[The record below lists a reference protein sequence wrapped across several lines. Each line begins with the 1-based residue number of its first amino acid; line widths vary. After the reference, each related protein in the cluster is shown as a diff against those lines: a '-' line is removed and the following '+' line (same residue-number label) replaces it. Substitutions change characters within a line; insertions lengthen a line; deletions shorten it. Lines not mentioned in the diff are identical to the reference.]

1 MEWNVLF
8 IPLLFCLAVAP
19 GPPVNPRVTDTTKT
33 TATLNWGKP
42 LDNGGLEVTGYL
54 IEHKKEG
61 TEEWVKDT
69 TSPLRITEF
78 VVPELQTGAK
88 YHFRISA
95 VNAKGAGEPAE
106 TQELV
111 EIVECAAEPG
121 LELDI
126 ELRRTLVVRAGC
138 SIRLFVP
145 IKGRPT
151 PTVTWTKEGG
161 PVPRAVIDSTESF
174 TMLLIP
180 ESSRADAGK
189 YELTLENSAGKKSA
203 DIHVRVLD
211 SPGPPLNLKPIKIDK
226 ESISLQWEIP
236 LIDGGAKI
244 TNYIIEKRESTRKAF
259 ATAVTN
265 CPTTSVR
272 IGDLSEGC
280 EYYFRVSAENEYGIG
295 EAVETVDP
303 IRASQAPT
311 APGSI
316 IPTDITKNSVS
327 LAWTKPRHDGGSRI
341 TGYVLEA
348 QKKGTDQWT
357 HVTTV
362 KAMDF
367 TVKSLNENEEY
378 IFRVMAVNQS
388 GRSAPCDSKPIV
400 VKDSTSLPEFDL
412 RGVCQR
418 TVIAK
423 AGDNIK
429 VEIPVMGRPRPSISW
444 QKDGQVLKLTQRT
457 NVETT
462 AATVI
467 LSINECTR
475 ADSGTYTMTG
485 KNIVGSVSDNIFIK
499 VHDVPGP
506 PKGPVK
512 IVDIS
517 RTCCIFAWD
526 TPENDGGVPINN
538 YVVEIRDTTSQTW
551 TELSSNVIRTMFK
564 ATRLTTGSE
573 YQFRIKAKNRYGFG
587 PPITSEAVVAAYPF
601 KVPGPPG
608 TPSVVAFTK
617 DSITIGWNEPVS
629 DGGNEVIGYHVE
641 RKERSSIVWHK
652 ISKGIVKGNIFKS
665 TGLEDGIAYE
675 FRVLA
680 ENMAGIGKPSKASEP
695 MLALDPVD
703 PPGQPLPI
711 FANKNAITIQ
721 WSKPEY
727 DGGFKITGYTVEKR
741 ELPSGRWIRA
751 NFTNIIERSFTVSG
765 LTQDASYEFRVIARN
780 SAGAVSM
787 PSEPSDPIIC
797 KDDIIEPRIMVD
809 AIFKDVVLVKAGESF
824 KLDADIAGQ
833 PTPSMVWTKNGKEVE
848 NTMKLEVK
856 FTELT
861 TTLTNKD
868 SIRSDGGEFVLTA
881 TNVGGFAKHIF
892 NIKVLDR
899 PGPPVGP
906 LKVSSVTADN
916 CVLTWA
922 PPADD
927 GGAKI
932 EGYVIEKR
940 ESSRLVWTNVVSD
953 LQVTQYKVTKL
964 LKGDEYIFRVM
975 AVNKYGLGESLVS
988 EPIIADNPYVVPDPP
1003 ENPEVTAIT
1012 KDSMVVMWQAPK
1024 SDGGTP
1030 IINYNVE
1037 RKDRIGLRWVKCN
1050 KRKVKDLQFKATGLV
1065 AGHEYEFRITAEN
1078 AVGLST
1084 PSVSSPFYKATD
1096 ALYKPGAPC
1105 NPRILDTTRSS
1116 ITVAWN
1122 KPVYDGG
1129 SDITGYIVETCI
1141 PSEKVEDEE
1150 WTIVT
1155 PKGGLLATPFTIINL
1170 KENQEYK
1177 INISAVNSEG
1187 VGEAASIPGSAKA
1200 EDRLLPPEID
1210 LDADLLKV
1218 VSLRACCSLRL
1229 FVPIRGRPAPQ
1240 AKWTKGDGES
1250 IERATIECTTSYTL
1264 LVIEN
1269 VNRFDSG
1276 KYNLTV
1282 ENSSGSKMVTV
1293 QVRVLDTPSAP
1304 QNLKITAV
1312 TNEAVTLTWEPP
1324 LNDGGV
1330 KIKNYLVEKR
1340 ESTRKAYA
1348 TVNANCHHNT
1358 FTVDQL
1364 LEGCN
1369 YYFRVLAENE
1379 YGIGLPIETGESVKV
1394 SEKPQPPGK
1403 VTLKDV
1409 TKNSVTLSWEKP
1421 EHDGGSRVGCYVVEI
1436 QPKGVD
1442 KWTQA
1447 VIVKETE
1454 ATISGLNAGE
1464 EYMFRVAAKNEKG
1477 TSDPRQIGVPVIVKD
1492 LVIAPVA
1499 KMLFNTF
1506 SVLAGEDLIVEV
1518 PYVAR
1523 PKAAVSWVKDGQPLK
1538 RTTRVN
1544 FDATDTMLNLNI
1556 KEATKDDLGH
1566 YLIALSNTAGQTTAD
1581 IGIVVLDKPGQPGGP
1596 VKVEEVTSDSVTI
1609 SWNPPDYDGG
1619 CTIKNYVV
1627 EKRETSTANWMVVSP
1642 NLARTKIKA
1651 GRLKTGSEY
1660 QFRITAENRYGKG
1673 PSLLSEC
1680 IVAQYPYKLPGPP
1693 GTPSIAACSKDSMV
1707 VAWNEP
1713 VNDGGSPILG
1723 YHLERKERNSI
1734 LWVKLNKSLITD
1746 QTFKTSGLEPGMEYE
1761 YRVYAENIVG
1771 IGKASKVSEGHVA
1784 RDPCDPPG
1792 TPEATKI
1799 TKDSVT
1805 IVWTKPEYDGG
1816 AKVTGYIVEKKEL
1829 PEGRWVKANF
1839 TNIVETEYVATGL
1852 VQDNQYEFRVIA
1864 RNAAGVFSIPSYST
1878 GPIMA
1883 RDEIEPPQISIDPEY
1898 TQTIVVNAGD
1908 NFKIDADVRGKPLP
1922 SIHWMKGEQELG
1934 NTISREIKNT
1944 QTKANIFVKEAK
1956 LSDGGQY
1963 TLLLKNPGGE
1973 KAVVV
1978 SVVVLD
1984 KPGEPQGPLVIT
1996 GIMKDRCCLAWKP
2009 PLQDGGSKI
2018 SHYTVEK
2025 RETSRLVWTVVDPKV
2040 ENTCLKVTKLL
2051 EGNEYIFRVHA
2062 VNKFGVGAP
2071 LESAAVMVKDPYV
2084 PPGSLK
2090 NLEVSDIKKD
2100 SMLLTWEAPS
2110 DDGGS
2115 PITGYVIE
2123 KHDKEGVRW
2132 TRCNRQTVTD
2142 FTFKV
2147 TRLLESHLYE
2157 FRVAAENAIGVGE
2170 PSSPTVF
2177 YKALDPIFR
2186 PGPPHN
2192 PRVTDTTKTSV
2203 FLSWGK
2209 PVCNGGCEIQGYI
2222 VECCT
2227 TTVSAEAPAADAE
2240 EWIMCTPPTGVKK
2253 TKFEVANLKENQAY
2267 KFRVCAIN
2275 KVGVGEHADV
2285 SGAVVAQDRA
2295 EEPDLDIDP
2304 ELRKI
2309 VTIKAGAS
2317 LRLFIPIKGRP
2328 TPTIKWNKDEAA
2340 LKESAQVEVTSSYT
2354 SLVIDKMSRNDSGK
2368 YTITAENSSGTKSAF
2383 VVVRVLDTPDAP
2395 VNLKVKEIT
2404 NQSVTLAWEPPLLD
2418 GGSKIKNYIVE
2429 KRESTR
2435 KTYAAVITN
2444 CHALSWKI
2452 EPLQEGCSYYF
2463 RVLAENAHGVGLPAS
2478 TIDPMKVSEVPQSPK
2493 SLIVTDQTKTSI
2505 SLAWEKPEYDGGS
2518 RVMHYVLEVQLK
2530 GQTKWSGVNT
2540 FKTMEATVSNLNPG
2554 EEYLFRVTAV
2564 NDKGKSDPKVLAGPV
2579 MTKDL
2584 VFEPDV
2590 RPAFSSYSV
2599 NVGKD
2604 LKIDIPIFGRP
2615 KPTVTWSKDGAPLKF
2630 TTRVNILDTPTHTT
2644 LSIKEAA
2651 GDDGGMY
2658 SINVANSVGKKDTT
2672 VEIIVLDK
2680 PGPPSGPVRF
2690 DEITTQSV
2698 TISWDPPKHNGG
2710 CQISNYIVQKRDT
2723 TTTTWENV
2731 SINCART
2738 TIKVPRLKT
2747 GAEYQFRIIAQNRYG
2762 KSHGLDSSAVV
2773 AQYPYREPGPPGT
2786 PFISSLSRDH
2796 QIVEWHEPVTDGGSP
2811 VLGYHL
2817 ERKERNS
2824 ILWVKINKTL
2834 IHETSFKSH
2843 PLEEGVEYEYRVY
2856 AENIVG
2862 IGRCS
2867 KVSEG
2872 CVARDPCDPPGIP
2885 EAIHVT
2891 KDNIVIQWTK
2901 PEYDGGSNIT
2911 GYIVE
2916 KRDLPEGRWVRANFT
2931 NVTETQFTVSG
2942 LTENAQYDFRVIAK
2956 NAVGT
2961 ISKPSY
2967 NSGPITASDTLE
2979 APKFSIDP
2987 TFTKTIIINARET
3000 FKLDADVHGKP
3011 LPTIQ
3016 WFKGDKPIENTLRLE
3031 IKNTENHAMIVIKD
3045 SVRIDGG
3052 IYTLLLTNE
3061 AGSETVPFK
3070 VVVLDRPSPCEGP
3083 LHITGVAE
3091 DRCTLVWRAPLH
3103 DGGSP
3108 VTHYVIERR
3117 ETSRLAWTVVSNRCE
3132 TTCYKVTKLLEGN
3145 EYMFRVMAVNSYGIS
3160 EPLESGGVIMK
3171 TPFVPP
3177 GAPHVQDVSNVT
3189 HDGMTI
3195 TWSAPDSDG
3204 GSEIT
3209 NYIIEKKDRSGIKWT
3224 RCNRQK
3230 VTDLSFRVTGLTT
3243 GHEYEFRVAAENLV
3257 GVGEPS
3263 LPSSYYKA
3271 CDPKYKPGAP
3281 AYVNV
3286 IDSTKSSITA
3296 AWGKPLSDGG
3306 SAIQGYIV
3314 EVCKAEEEEWTMVT
3328 PPTGLRVN
3336 KYEIYKL
3343 TEGQEYKIRVC
3354 ALNKIGVGEPAALSG
3369 TAKTEERLDPPQI
3382 QLDSE
3387 LRKGITV
3394 KAGAS
3399 VRIHIPFKGRPT
3411 PEIKWTKDEGNL
3423 TEKAV
3428 VEKGLNFTQL
3438 SIDSCD
3444 RSDSGKY
3451 TLTLTN
3457 SSGSVS
3463 DFVAVKVLDT
3473 PGPPQNLVV
3482 KDVKKD
3488 SVTLVWDTP
3497 LIDGGS
3503 KIKNYVIDKRESTR
3517 KAYANVST
3525 KCTKTTFK
3533 VENLIEG
3540 AMYYFRVMAEN
3551 DYGIG
3556 QAVETKTASK
3566 ASEVP
3571 LPVGKVFLTDV
3582 TKASASLAWEKP
3594 EHDGGSRIGGYLIEM
3609 QPKGT
3614 DKWGVVANTKTCEG
3628 TVTGLTAGTEYLF
3641 RIIAFNEKGK
3651 SEPKALV
3658 APVIASDMTMEPR
3671 IAMQFNTYSVL
3682 AGKDLKLEFP
3692 VHGRPKPKVTWNRDG
3707 QLLKVTSRVNVV
3719 NTPATTGIQITEACK
3734 EDFGKYS
3741 VTATNAAGTITEEV
3755 TVIVLDKP
3763 GAPTGPLKV
3772 VEVSNT
3778 FVHLSWEPP
3787 SYTGGCQ
3794 VKNYIV
3800 EKRDTTT
3807 TTWQAVTTQLA
3818 RTAFKVTK
3826 LNTGAEYQFRIIAE
3840 NRYGKGVPL
3849 ESKAIVVQYPYKPP
3863 GPPGTPYVKS
3873 ATKEMMIIEWNEP
3886 VSDGGSAV
3894 IGYHLESKE
3903 RSSILWNKLNKIL
3916 ITDTQ
3921 FKICNL
3927 EEGVGYEFRVY
3938 AENIVGVGRCSKVSE
3953 SFIARDPCDPPGAPE
3968 AVSVSKNLIKIQWTK
3983 PQYDGGSNV
3992 NGYIVEK
3999 KDLSSP
4005 DGRWVRA
4012 NFTNIIET
4020 EYTVTGLAENQQY
4033 EFRVIARNAA
4043 GVFSEP
4049 SDSSGPITATDEI
4062 EPPRASMDPKYKDV
4076 IIVNAGEHLLLDADI
4091 YGKPIP
4097 NVLWLKEGKEMDKAL
4112 RIEEKNTQKHAAIT
4126 IKDVT
4131 KLDSGHY
4138 ELVLKNLGGTKTFP
4152 INVKVLDRPGPPTG
4166 PMKVT
4171 GIMADRCIL
4180 AWSEPVMDGGAS
4192 ITHYVLEKRET
4203 SRLSWTVAASN
4214 IKGLYQKLTN
4224 LLPRDEYIFRVR
4236 AVNKYGMGD
4245 YLESEPVI
4253 ARNPYKPPSAPG
4265 TPEASQINKD
4275 SMVLSWTAP
4284 EQTGGADITGY
4295 HLEKRDKD
4303 SVRWTKCNRQKL
4315 TDTHFKVTG
4324 LMTDHFYEF
4333 RVAAENE
4340 AGIGDLSELS
4350 LFYRACD
4357 ATTPPGPPHHPKV
4370 TDYTKSSVSLSWG
4383 KPAFDGGAYIKGYI
4397 VEMREYTPV
4406 PESTGEAEVAP
4417 AVEPVVEKQW
4427 TICTL
4432 PTGIQATKF
4441 TITDLKEGGEY
4452 QFRVCAI
4459 NSEGVGE
4466 AAYVHG
4472 AVVISDRTEA
4482 PEIELDAD
4490 LRKVVSVRAGGTLRL
4505 FVTIRGRPEPT
4516 VKWEKVEGT
4525 LTDRTAIDTTS
4536 SYTML
4541 VIDNVNRFDSGKY
4554 SLTLNNSSGTKSAIV
4569 AVRILDTPSAPQNFA
4584 VKEVKKDSVTLSWD
4598 TPLTDGG
4605 SKITNYIVEKRESV
4619 RKAYTTV
4626 TSNCTANSFKIEEL
4640 PEGGIFYFRVC
4651 AVNEY
4656 GQGQMV
4662 ETKEVKVSEVPL
4674 PPSKVTLVDLTK
4686 TSVSLAWEKPAHDG
4700 GSKVMCY
4707 NVEFKPKSGDKW
4719 GTACTVKV
4727 PEATIPN
4734 LTPNEAY
4741 LFRVVAIN
4749 EKGKSEPKDL
4759 GLPVVAKDVAI
4770 EPSVN
4775 LLFTTYSVKAGD
4787 DLTLEVPVRGRPKPV
4802 VSWKKDGLPLKQTSS
4817 VTILNTESSSKI
4829 IIKEAKREHVGKYE
4843 ITLANTAGT
4852 VTADIGVVVL
4862 DKPGPPKAI
4871 KVDAV
4876 TSDSITL
4883 SWSPPDY
4890 DGGCSIS
4897 NYIVEKRDTNA
4908 QEWQIVASN
4917 VARTCFKAGRLTHG
4931 AEYQFR
4937 IYAVNRYGKST
4948 YLDSPGITAQ
4958 YNFKQPGPPSTPIV
4972 KLATK
4977 SYMLVTWNEPVSDG
4991 GSPVLGYH
4999 LERKERSSILWTK
5012 INRVMI
5018 KDTEYKVTG
5027 IEEGMMYEYRV
5038 YAENIAGIGKCSK
5051 ACEAVAARD
5060 PCDPPGTPVVT
5071 AVARTSV
5078 SLSWDKPEYDG
5089 GAKVSGYIIE
5099 RRDLPEGRWTR
5110 CNFTNVPETHYDV
5123 TGLTENSQ
5131 YDFHVI
5137 AKNAAGLFS
5146 EPSDNTGPIT
5156 VKDDVDPPR
5165 IMMDVKFRET
5175 VFVKAGETLKINADF
5190 AGRPAPV
5197 ISWTKDGKEIEL
5209 RARIQIVSTD
5219 ISTTVVIKDC
5229 IRRDSGQYA
5238 LTLQNIAGSVT
5249 MPINCVILDKPGP
5262 SAGPLQVT
5270 GLTAVECT
5278 LSWGPAQETGGADI
5292 THYVVEKRETSCLA
5306 WTLVK
5311 GDLTKTFFKVTGL
5324 LKGNEY
5330 IFRVLAVNKHGL
5342 GEPLESDAVKV
5353 TDPYTFATAPTSVD
5367 VTTITGDS
5375 MTLTWCK
5382 PASDGGTPIIGY
5394 IIERRE
5400 KTGMHWI
5407 RVNRDP
5413 VPECTTVVTKLR
5425 KGCEYDF
5432 RVYAENA
5439 AGLSP
5444 PSDPSAT
5451 FRALD
5456 PLVVPSRPTKP
5467 KIVSSTKDSV
5477 SIVWKPPT
5485 FDGGAPILGYS
5496 VEYRDYIGK
5505 PQPEVEG
5512 EEEEYEEEEVSESPE
5527 ELARWIEAIP
5537 LTKSLEFTITGL
5549 KTDREYEFCVKAI
5562 NKVGSSVHSPYSDRA
5577 AAMDR
5582 TAEPSFDV
5590 DIEMRKVLIV
5600 KHGTA
5605 FTLSVPFKGNPVPSA
5620 AWAKEGVNLK
5630 VRGTTEST
5638 ESSTSLTIEKSTRY
5652 DSGEYTVTI
5661 ESPLGKAT
5669 LPMVVKVLDSP
5680 GPPVNVKVSEVTR
5693 DSATLTWEAP
5703 ENDGGGPVKAYHV
5716 EKREASKKAWVSVTS
5731 NCHSLTYK
5739 VEDLQEGA
5747 TYYFRVIGENEY
5759 GVGVPQEAKGGTKI
5773 TGNI

>member
-1 MEWNVLF
+1 M
-8 IPLLFCLAVAP
+8 
-19 GPPVNPRVTDTTKT
+19 
-33 TATLNWGKP
+33 
-42 LDNGGLEVTGYL
+42 
-54 IEHKKEG
+54 
-61 TEEWVKDT
+61 
-69 TSPLRITEF
+69 
-78 VVPELQTGAK
+78 
-88 YHFRISA
+88 
-95 VNAKGAGEPAE
+95 NAKGAGEPAE
-106 TQELV
+106 TKEFT
-111 EIVECAAEPG
+111 EIVEHAAEPG
-121 LELDI
+121 MELDL

-161 PVPRAVIDSTESF
+161 SVPRAVIDSTEAF
-174 TMLLIP
+174 TLLIIP
-180 ESSRADAGK
+180 ESSRTDAGK

-211 SPGPPLNLKPIKIDK
+211 SPGPPLNLKPVKIDK
-226 ESISLQWEIP
+226 DSITLQWEMP

-259 ATAVTN
+259 ATAVTK

-272 IGDLSEGC
+272 IGDLGEGC

-295 EAVETVDP
+295 EAVETSDP
-303 IRASQAPT
+303 IRASQTPCS
-311 APGSI
+311 PESI

-327 LAWTKPRHDGGSRI
+327 LAWTKPKHDGGSRI

-348 QKKGTDQWT
+348 QKKGTDQWA
-357 HVTTV
+357 HITTI
-362 KAMDF
+362 KNMDF
-367 TVKSLNENEEY
+367 TVKNLNENEEY
-378 IFRVMAVNQS
+378 IFRVMAVNHS
-388 GRSAPCDSKPIV
+388 GRSVPRDSKPIV

-412 RGVCQR
+412 RGVCQK

-423 AGDNIK
+423 AGEDIK
-429 VEIPVMGRPRPSISW
+429 VEIPVIGRPRPTVSW
-444 QKDGQVLKLTQRT
+444 QKDGAALKPTQRT

-467 LSINECTR
+467 ISISECTR
-475 ADSGTYTMTG
+475 ADSGVYTMTG
-485 KNIVGSVSDNIFIK
+485 KNIVGSVTDNIIVK

-512 IVDIS
+512 IVEIS
-517 RTCCIFAWD
+517 RTYCIFSWEA
-526 TPENDGGVPINN
+526 PENDGGVPINN

-551 TELSSNVIRTMFK
+551 TELSSAVIRTVFK
-564 ATRLTTGSE
+564 AIRLNTGSE
-573 YQFRIKAKNRYGFG
+573 YQFRIKAKNRYGVG
-587 PPITSEAVVAAYPF
+587 PPITSGSVVAAYPF

-617 DSITIGWNEPVS
+617 NSITIGWNEPVS

-641 RKERSSIVWHK
+641 RKERSGIMWYKV
-652 ISKGIVKGNIFKS
+652 SKGIVKGNIFKS
-665 TGLEDGIAYE
+665 AGLEDGVAYE
-675 FRVLA
+675 FRVMA
-680 ENMAGIGKPSKASEP
+680 ENKAGIGKPSKASEAI
-695 MLALDPVD
+695 LALDPVD
-703 PPGQPLPI
+703 PPGQPVPI
-711 FANKNAITIQ
+711 LVNKNAITIQ
-721 WSKPEY
+721 WTKPEY
-727 DGGFKITGYTVEKR
+727 DGGFKITGYIVEKR
-741 ELPSGRWIRA
+741 ELPAGRWMRA
-751 NFTNIIERSFTVSG
+751 NFTNIIETTFTVSG
-765 LTQDASYEFRVIARN
+765 LTQDASYEFRIIARN
-780 SAGAVSM
+780 SAGAVSI

-809 AIFKDVVLVKAGESF
+809 AIFRDIVLLKAGESF
-824 KLDADIAGQ
+824 KLEADIAGQ

-848 NTMKLEVK
+848 NTMKLEVR

-868 SIRSDGGEFVLTA
+868 SIRPDGGEFILTA
-881 TNVGGFAKHIF
+881 NNVGGFAKHIF
-892 NIKVLDR
+892 NVKVLDR

-906 LKVSSVTADN
+906 LQVSDVTADN
-916 CVLTWA
+916 CVLSWA

-927 GGAKI
+927 GGSKI

-940 ESSRLVWTNVVSD
+940 ESSRLVWTSVVSD
-953 LQVTQYKVTKL
+953 LQDNQYKVTKL
-964 LKGDEYIFRVM
+964 LKGNEYIFRVM
-975 AVNKYGLGESLVS
+975 AVNKYGLGESLES
-988 EPIIADNPYVVPDPP
+988 QPTIADNPYVIPDPP

-1030 IINYNVE
+1030 ITNYNVE
-1037 RKDRIGLRWVKCN
+1037 RKDRVGLRWVKCN

-1065 AGHEYEFRITAEN
+1065 VGHEYEFRIIAEN
-1078 AVGLST
+1078 AAGLSA

-1096 ALYKPGAPC
+1096 GLYKPGAPC
-1105 NPRILDTTRSS
+1105 NPRILDTTKSS

-1122 KPVYDGG
+1122 KPAYDGG
-1129 SDITGYIVETCI
+1129 SEITGYIVETCI
-1141 PSEKVEDEE
+1141 PSEKTEDEE

-1155 PKGGLLATPFTIINL
+1155 PKEGLLATSFTIINL

-1187 VGEAASIPGSAKA
+1187 IGEAASVPGNPKA

-1210 LDADLLKV
+1210 LDAELRSV
-1218 VSLRACCSLRL
+1218 VRLRACCSLRL
-1229 FVPIRGRPAPQ
+1229 FVPIRGRPTPQ
-1240 AKWTKGDGES
+1240 AKWTKGEGEPV
-1250 IERATIECTTSYTL
+1250 ERATIDSTSSYTS

-1282 ENSSGSKMVTV
+1282 ENSSGSKTVTV

-1312 TNEAVTLTWEPP
+1312 TKDAVTLTWDPP
-1324 LNDGGV
+1324 VNDGGV
-1330 KIKNYLVEKR
+1330 KIKNYIVEKR

-1348 TVNANCHHNT
+1348 TVNANCHQTT
-1358 FTVDQL
+1358 FTVEQL

-1403 VTLKDV
+1403 VTLRDV

-1436 QPKGVD
+1436 LPKGAD

-1447 VIVKETE
+1447 LIVKETE

-1464 EYMFRVAAKNEKG
+1464 EYMFRVAARNEKG

-1492 LVIAPVA
+1492 LVIAPVV

-1506 SVLAGEDLIVEV
+1506 TVLAGEDLTVDI

-1523 PKAAVSWVKDGQPLK
+1523 PKATVSWVKDGQPLK

-1544 FDATDTMLNLNI
+1544 FGATDAMMNLTV
-1556 KEATKDDLGH
+1556 KEATKDDVGH
-1566 YLIALSNTAGQTTAD
+1566 YIITLSNTAGETTAD
-1581 IGIVVLDKPGQPGGP
+1581 ICIVVLDKPGQAGGP

-1609 SWNPPDYDGG
+1609 SWSPPEYDGG
-1619 CTIKNYVV
+1619 CTIKNYIV
-1627 EKRETSTANWMVVSP
+1627 EKRDTSTTNWMVVSST
-1642 NLARTKIKA
+1642 LARTKIKA

-1673 PSLLSEC
+1673 PALLSSC

-1693 GTPSIAACSKDSMV
+1693 GTPSIAACTKDSMV
-1707 VAWNEP
+1707 VTWNEP
-1713 VNDGGSPILG
+1713 VIDGGCAILG

-1771 IGKASKVSEGHVA
+1771 IGKASKVSEGYIA

-1839 TNIVETEYVATGL
+1839 TNVIETEYIATGL
-1852 VQDNQYEFRVIA
+1852 VEGNQYEFRVIA

-1878 GPIMA
+1878 GAITA
-1883 RDEIEPPQISIDPEY
+1883 RDEIEPPRISIDPEY
-1898 TQTIVVNAGD
+1898 TQNIVVSAGD
-1908 NFKIDADVRGKPLP
+1908 SFKIDADVHGKPLP

-1934 NTISREIKNT
+1934 NTIHREIKNAP
-1944 QTKANIFVKEAK
+1944 TKAFISVKEAK

-1963 TLLLKNPGGE
+1963 ILLLKNPGGE
-1973 KAVVV
+1973 KTAQIN
-1978 SVVVLD
+1978 VVVLD
-1984 KPGEPQGPLVIT
+1984 KPGEPQGPLIVT
-1996 GIMKDRCCLAWKP
+1996 GITKDRCSLAWKP

-2018 SHYTVEK
+2018 SHYIVER
-2025 RETSRLVWTVVDPKV
+2025 RETSRLIWSVVEPKV
-2040 ENTCLKVTKLL
+2040 ENICLKVTKLL

-2062 VNKFGVGAP
+2062 VNQYGVGAP
-2071 LESAAVMVKDPYV
+2071 LESAAVTIKDPYM
-2084 PPGSLK
+2084 PPGTPK
-2090 NLEVSDIKKD
+2090 NLEVSNIKKD
-2100 SMLLTWEAPS
+2100 SMVLTWEVPS
-2110 DDGGS
+2110 EDGGS
-2115 PITGYVIE
+2115 PITGYIIE

-2142 FTFKV
+2142 LTFKV
-2147 TRLLESHLYE
+2147 TGLLESHNYE
-2157 FRVAAENAIGVGE
+2157 FRVTAENAIGVGE
-2170 PSSPTVF
+2170 ASSPTVF
-2177 YKALDPIFR
+2177 YRALDPIFR
-2186 PGPPHN
+2186 PGPPQN
-2192 PRVTDTTKTSV
+2192 PRVTDTTRTSI

-2209 PVCNGGCEIQGYI
+2209 PISDGGCEIQGYI
-2222 VECCT
+2222 VECCST
-2227 TTVSAEAPAADAE
+2227 TAEASAEGAATDAHE
-2240 EWIMCTPPTGVKK
+2240 EWIICTPPTGVKK

-2285 SGAVVAQDRA
+2285 SGTVVAQDRA

-2309 VTIKAGAS
+2309 VTIRAGAS

-2328 TPTIKWNKDEAA
+2328 TPTIKWDKDEAA
-2340 LKESAQVEVTSSYT
+2340 LKETAQIEITSSYT
-2354 SLVIDKMSRNDSGK
+2354 LLVIDKMSRNDSGK
-2368 YTITAENSSGTKSAF
+2368 YTVTAENLSGTKSAF
-2383 VVVRVLDTPDAP
+2383 VVVRVLDTPSAP

-2404 NQSVTLAWEPPLLD
+2404 NYSVTLEWEPPLLD
-2418 GGSKIKNYIVE
+2418 GGSKIKNYIIE
-2429 KRESTR
+2429 KRESTL
-2435 KTYAAVITN
+2435 KTFAAVVTN

-2452 EPLQEGCSYYF
+2452 EPLQEGSSYYF
-2463 RVLAENAHGVGLPAS
+2463 RVLAENAHGVGLPAAI
-2478 TIDPMKVSEVPQSPK
+2478 IDPLKISEVPQAPK
-2493 SLIVTDQTKTSI
+2493 NLSVTDQTKKSI

-2518 RVMHYVLEVQLK
+2518 RVMQYLLEVQLK
-2530 GQTKWSGVNT
+2530 GQDKWSAVNT
-2540 FKTMEATVSNLNPG
+2540 FKTMEATVPNLNPG

-2564 NDKGKSDPKVLAGPV
+2564 NDKGKSDPKVLSGPV

-2599 NVGKD
+2599 HVGKD
-2604 LKIDIPIFGRP
+2604 MNIDIPIFGRP
-2615 KPTVTWSKDGAPLKF
+2615 KPTITWSKDGAPLKF
-2630 TTRVNILDTPTHTT
+2630 TTRVNILNTPTHTT

-2658 SINVANSVGKKDTT
+2658 SINVANSAGKKDTT
-2672 VEIIVLDK
+2672 IEVTVLDK

-2690 DEITTQSV
+2690 NEITTQSV

-2731 SINCART
+2731 SINWART
-2738 TIKVPRLKT
+2738 TMKVCRLKT

-2762 KSHGLDSSAVV
+2762 KSHGLDSSSVV

-2796 QIVEWHEPVTDGGSP
+2796 QVVEWHEPVTDGGSP

-2834 IHETSFKSH
+2834 IHETSFKSY

-2862 IGRCS
+2862 IGRSS

-2872 CVARDPCDPPGIP
+2872 CVARDPCDPPGTP

-2891 KDNIVIQWTK
+2891 KDTIVIQWTK

-2916 KRDLPEGRWVRANFT
+2916 KRDLPEGRWVKANFT
-2931 NVTETQFTVSG
+2931 NVIETQFTVTG
-2942 LTENAQYDFRVIAK
+2942 LTEKAQYDFRVIAK

-2961 ISKPSY
+2961 VSKPSY
-2967 NSGPITASDTLE
+2967 NSGPITASDAVE

-2987 TFTKTIIINARET
+2987 EFTKTIIINAGET
-3000 FKLDADVHGKP
+3000 FKLDADVRGKP

-3016 WFKGDKPIENTLRLE
+3016 WFKDDKPVENTLRLE
-3031 IKNTENHAMIVIKD
+3031 IRNTENHAMIVVKD
-3045 SVRIDGG
+3045 SVRLDGG
-3052 IYTLLLTNE
+3052 VYLLQLANE
-3061 AGSETVPFK
+3061 AGTETVPFK
-3070 VVVLDRPSPCEGP
+3070 VLVLDRPCPCEGP

-3091 DRCTLVWRAPLH
+3091 DRCTLVWRPPPH

-3108 VTHYVIERR
+3108 ITHYIIERR
-3117 ETSRLAWTVVSNRCE
+3117 ETSRLAWTVVSSSCN
-3132 TTCYKVTKLLEGN
+3132 TTCYKVTKLLEGD
-3145 EYMFRVMAVNSYGIS
+3145 EYMFRVMAVNSHGVS
-3160 EPLESGGVIMK
+3160 EPLESGAVIMK

-3177 GAPHVQDVSNVT
+3177 GPPHIEDVSNIA

-3195 TWSAPDSDG
+3195 SWSAPETDG

-3209 NYIIEKKDRSGIKWT
+3209 NYIIEKKDRAGIKWT

-3230 VTDLSFRVTGLTT
+3230 VTDLSFRATGLAT
-3243 GHEYEFRVAAENLV
+3243 GHEYEFRVSAENIV

-3281 AYVNV
+3281 GYVHV
-3286 IDSTKSSITA
+3286 IDSTKSSITVS
-3296 AWGKPLSDGG
+3296 WGKPLSDGG

-3314 EVCKAEEEEWTMVT
+3314 EVCKAEKEEWTMVT

-3336 KYEIYKL
+3336 KYEITKL
-3343 TEGQEYKIRVC
+3343 TEGQEYKIQVC
-3354 ALNKIGVGEPAALSG
+3354 ALNKLGVGEPAVLSG
-3369 TAKTEERLDPPQI
+3369 TAKPEERVEPPEI

-3387 LRKGITV
+3387 LRKGIV
-3394 KAGAS
+3394 LKAGGS
-3399 VRIHIPFKGRPT
+3399 VRISIPFKGRPE

-3423 TEKAV
+3423 SEKPV
-3428 VEKGLNFTQL
+3428 VEKAHNFTQL

-3457 SSGSVS
+3457 SSGTVS
-3463 DFVAVKVLDT
+3463 EFVAVKVLDA
-3473 PGPPQNLVV
+3473 PGAPQNLAVQEV
-3482 KDVKKD
+3482 RKD
-3488 SVTLVWDTP
+3488 SVTLVWDVP
-3497 LIDGGS
+3497 LIDGGA
-3503 KIKNYVIDKRESTR
+3503 KIKNYVIDKRESTK

-3551 DYGIG
+3551 EYGIG
-3556 QAVETKTASK
+3556 QPVETKTASK

-3571 LPVGKVFLTDV
+3571 LPVGKVLLTDV
-3582 TKASASLAWEKP
+3582 TKSSASLAWEKP
-3594 EHDGGSRIGGYLIEM
+3594 EHDGGSRIAGYLIEM

-3614 DKWGVVANTKTCEG
+3614 DKWGVATNTKTCEG

-3641 RIIAFNEKGK
+3641 RIIAYNEKGK
-3651 SEPKALV
+3651 SEPKALA
-3658 APVIASDMTMEPR
+3658 APVIASDMTIEPS
-3671 IAMQFNTYSVL
+3671 IKMQFNTYTVL

-3692 VHGRPKPKVTWNRDG
+3692 VLGKPKPKITWARDG
-3707 QLLKVTSRVNVV
+3707 QSLKVTSRVNII
-3719 NTPATTGIQITEACK
+3719 NTSATTGIEITEACK
-3734 EDFGKYS
+3734 DDFGKYTI
-3741 VTATNAAGTITEEV
+3741 TATSTAGTITEDV
-3755 TVIVLDKP
+3755 AVIILDKP
-3763 GAPTGPLKV
+3763 GPPKGPIKV

-3787 SYTGGCQ
+3787 EYTGGCQ

-3807 TTWQAVTTQLA
+3807 TTWQTVTTQLA

-3826 LNTGAEYQFRIIAE
+3826 LKTGAEYQFRITAE

-3849 ESKAIVVQYPYKPP
+3849 DSKAIVVQYPYKPP
-3863 GPPGTPYVKS
+3863 GPPGTPHVKS

-3886 VSDGGSAV
+3886 VNDGGSTV
-3894 IGYHLESKE
+3894 TGYHLESKE
-3903 RSSILWNKLNKIL
+3903 RSSILWNKLNKSL

-3927 EEGVGYEFRVY
+3927 EEGIGYEFRVY
-3938 AENIVGVGRCSKVSE
+3938 AENIVGIGRCSKVSE
-3953 SFIARDPCDPPGAPE
+3953 SFVARDPCDPPGIPE
-3968 AVSVSKNLIKIQWTK
+3968 AVYISKNQIKIQWTK
-3983 PQYDGGSNV
+3983 PQYDGGSKV
-3992 NGYIVEK
+3992 NGYIVER

-4012 NFTNIIET
+4012 NFTNIVET
-4020 EYTVTGLAENQQY
+4020 EYTVTGLTENEQY

-4076 IIVNAGEHLLLDADI
+4076 IVVNAGENLLLDADI
-4091 YGKPIP
+4091 HGKPIP
-4097 NVLWLKEGKEMDKAL
+4097 EVLWLKEGKEMDKAL
-4112 RIEEKNTQKHAAIT
+4112 RIEVKTTQKRAAMN

-4138 ELVLKNLGGTKTFP
+4138 DLILKNLGGTKAFP
-4152 INVKVLDRPGPPTG
+4152 ITVKVLDKPGPPTG
-4166 PMKVT
+4166 PMTVT
-4171 GIMADRCIL
+4171 GVMADRCII
-4180 AWSEPVMDGGAS
+4180 AWSEPALDGGAS

-4203 SRLSWTVAASN
+4203 SRLSWTVAAPN
-4214 IKGLYQKLTN
+4214 IKGLYHKVTN
-4224 LLPRDEYIFRVR
+4224 LLPGDEYIFRVR
-4236 AVNKYGMGD
+4236 AVNKYGVGD

-4265 TPEASQINKD
+4265 TPEASMITKD

-4284 EQTGGADITGY
+4284 EQNGGAEIHGY

-4324 LMTDHFYEF
+4324 LITDHFYEF

-4340 AGIGDLSELS
+4340 VGMGDFSELS
-4350 LFYRACD
+4350 MFCRAFD

-4383 KPAFDGGAYIKGYI
+4383 KPDFDGGAYIKGYI
-4397 VEMREYTPV
+4397 VEMREYTAV
-4406 PESTGEAEVAP
+4406 PGSTEETEIAP
-4417 AVEPVVEKQW
+4417 AVEAPVEKEW
-4427 TICTL
+4427 TMCT
-4432 PTGIQATKF
+4432 PPSGIQATKL
-4441 TITDLKEGGEY
+4441 TITDVKEGGEY
-4452 QFRVCAI
+4452 QFRVSAI

-4466 AAYVHG
+4466 AANVHG
-4472 AVVISDRTEA
+4472 TVVASDRVEA
-4482 PEIELDAD
+4482 PEMELDAE

-4505 FVTIRGRPEPT
+4505 FVTIRGRPEPA
-4516 VKWEKVEGT
+4516 VKWEKVEGV
-4525 LTDRTAIDTTS
+4525 LTERAVIDTTS

-4541 VIDNVNRFDSGKY
+4541 VIDNVHRFDSGKY
-4554 SLTLNNSSGTKSAIV
+4554 SLTLENSSGKKSAVV
-4569 AVRILDTPSAPQNFA
+4569 AVRILDTPSAPQNFT
-4584 VKEVKKDSVTLSWD
+4584 VKELKKDSVTLAWD
-4598 TPLTDGG
+4598 APLTDGG
-4605 SKITNYIVEKRESV
+4605 AKITNYIIEKRESV
-4619 RKAYTTV
+4619 RKAYTAV

-4640 PEGGIFYFRVC
+4640 PEGGIFYFRIC

-4662 ETKEVKVSEVPL
+4662 ETKEVKVAEVPL
-4674 PPSKVTLVDLTK
+4674 PPNKVTLVDLTK
-4686 TSVSLAWEKPAHDG
+4686 TSVSLTWEKPAHDG

-4719 GTACTVKV
+4719 GTACTVKI

-4749 EKGKSEPKDL
+4749 EKGKSESKEL
-4759 GLPVVAKDVAI
+4759 GLPVVAKDVAV
-4770 EPSVN
+4770 EPSIN
-4775 LLFTTYSVKAGD
+4775 LLFTTYSVKAGG
-4787 DLTLEVPVRGRPKPV
+4787 DLTLEVPIRGRPKPA

-4817 VTILNTESSSKI
+4817 VTILNTVASSKV

-4852 VTADIGVVVL
+4852 VTADLGVIVL
-4862 DKPGPPKAI
+4862 DKPGPPKGI

-4883 SWSPPDY
+4883 SWSPPEY

-4897 NYIVEKRDTNA
+4897 NYIVEKRDTNT
-4908 QEWQIVASN
+4908 QEWQMVASN
-4917 VARTCFKAGRLTHG
+4917 VARTSFKAGRLTHG

-4977 SYMLVTWNEPVSDG
+4977 SSMLVTWNEPVSDG

-5012 INRVMI
+5012 MNRGMI
-5018 KDTEYKVTG
+5018 KDTEYKVSG

-5071 AVARTSV
+5071 AITRTSL

-5131 YDFHVI
+5131 YDFRVI

-5146 EPSDNTGPIT
+5146 IPSDNTGPIT
-5156 VKDDVDPPR
+5156 VRDDVDPPR
-5165 IMMDVKFRET
+5165 IMIDVKFRET
-5175 VFVKAGETLKINADF
+5175 VFVKAGETLKINADL

-5197 ISWTKDGKEIEL
+5197 VSWTKDGKEIEL
-5209 RARIQIVSTD
+5209 RARIQIISTD
-5219 ISTTVVIKDC
+5219 TGTCVIVKDC

-5238 LTLQNIAGSVT
+5238 LTLQNIAGTVT
-5249 MPINCVILDKPGP
+5249 MPINCVVIDRPGP
-5262 SAGPLQVT
+5262 SAGPLQITGVT
-5270 GLTAVECT
+5270 AAECT
-5278 LSWGPAQETGGADI
+5278 LSWGPPQEAGGSDI
-5292 THYVVEKRETSCLA
+5292 THYVVEKRETSRLS

-5311 GDLTKTFFKVTGL
+5311 ADITKTHFKVTGL

-5330 IFRVLAVNKHGL
+5330 IFRVLAVNSHGV
-5342 GEPLESDAVKV
+5342 GEALESDVIKV
-5353 TDPYTFATAPTSVD
+5353 TDPYTFATAPASVD

-5382 PASDGGTPIIGY
+5382 PANDGGSPVTGY
-5394 IIERRE
+5394 VIERRE
-5400 KTGMHWI
+5400 KTSMRWV
-5407 RVNRDP
+5407 RVNKHP

-5439 AGLSP
+5439 AGLSL
-5444 PSDPSAT
+5444 PSESSAT
-5451 FRALD
+5451 FRAAD

-5485 FDGGAPILGYS
+5485 DDGGAPVLGYS
-5496 VEYRDYIGK
+5496 VEYRDYIRK
-5505 PQPEVEG
+5505 PQAEE
-5512 EEEEYEEEEVSESPE
+5512 EEEEYEEEEEVPESPE
-5527 ELARWIEAIP
+5527 ELARWVEAIP
-5537 LTKSLEFTITGL
+5537 LTKSLEFTISGL
-5549 KTDREYEFCVKAI
+5549 KTDAEYEFCVRAV
-5562 NKVGSSVHSPYSDRA
+5562 NKVGSSKRSPYSNA
-5577 AAMDR
+5577 AAAKDR

-5590 DIEMRKVLIV
+5590 DIEMRKVLV
-5600 KHGTA
+5600 AKHGTA
-5605 FTLSVPFKGNPVPSA
+5605 FSLNVPFKGNPAPSV
-5620 AWAKEGVNLK
+5620 AWAKEGVDLK
-5630 VRGTTEST
+5630 VRGTIEST
-5638 ESSTSLTIEKSTRY
+5638 ESSTSLTIEKATRY

-5669 LPMVVKVLDSP
+5669 LPVVVKVLDSP
-5680 GPPVNVKVSEVTR
+5680 GPPVNVKVSSVTR

-5703 ENDGGGPVKAYHV
+5703 ENDGGDPVKAYHV
-5716 EKREASKKAWVSVTS
+5716 EKREASKKAWVSATS
-5731 NCHSLTYK
+5731 NCHSLSYT

-5747 TYYFRVIGENEY
+5747 IYYFRVIGENEY
-5759 GVGVPQEAKGGTKI
+5759 GVGVPQEAKAGTKI

>member
-1 MEWNVLF
+1 M
-8 IPLLFCLAVAP
+8 
-19 GPPVNPRVTDTTKT
+19 
-33 TATLNWGKP
+33 
-42 LDNGGLEVTGYL
+42 
-54 IEHKKEG
+54 
-61 TEEWVKDT
+61 
-69 TSPLRITEF
+69 
-78 VVPELQTGAK
+78 
-88 YHFRISA
+88 
-95 VNAKGAGEPAE
+95 NAKGAGEPAE

-111 EIVECAAEPG
+111 EIVERAAEPD
-121 LELDI
+121 LELDV

-151 PTVTWTKEGG
+151 PAVTWTKEGS
-161 PVPRAVIDSTESF
+161 PVPRAIIDSTESF

-180 ESSRADAGK
+180 ESSRIDAGK
-189 YELTLENSAGKKSA
+189 FELTLENSTGKKSA
-203 DIHVRVLD
+203 SINVRVLD
-211 SPGPPLNLKPIKIDK
+211 TPGPPLNLKPVKIDK
-226 ESISLQWEIP
+226 DSITLQWEMP

-259 ATAVTN
+259 ATVVTN
-265 CPTTSVR
+265 CPTTS
-272 IGDLSEGC
+272 INISDLGEGC

-295 EAVETVDP
+295 EAVETSDP

-311 APGSI
+311 PPESI
-316 IPTDITKNSVS
+316 IPADITKNSVS
-327 LAWTKPRHDGGSRI
+327 LAWTKPKHDGGSRV

-348 QKKGTDQWT
+348 QKKGTDQWS

-362 KAMDF
+362 KTMDF

-378 IFRVMAVNQS
+378 IFRVMAVNHS
-388 GRSAPCDSKPIV
+388 GRSAPRDSKPIV
-400 VKDSTSLPEFDL
+400 IKDSTSLPEFDL
-412 RGVCQR
+412 RGVCQK

-423 AGDNIK
+423 AGDVIK
-429 VEIPVMGRPRPSISW
+429 VEIPVIGRPRPTVSW
-444 QKDGQVLKLTQRT
+444 QKDGGALKLTQRI

-462 AATVI
+462 AATVVI
-467 LSINECTR
+467 TINECVR
-475 ADSGTYTMTG
+475 ADSGVFTITG
-485 KNIVGSVSDNIFIK
+485 KNIVGSVSENIIVK

-506 PKGPVK
+506 PKGPIK
-512 IVDIS
+512 IVEIS
-517 RTCCIFAWD
+517 RTYCIFAWD
-526 TPENDGGVPINN
+526 TPDNDGGVPINN

-564 ATRLTTGSE
+564 AIRLTTGAE
-573 YQFRIKAKNRYGFG
+573 YQFRVKAKNRYGVG
-587 PPITSEAVVAAYPF
+587 PPILSESVVAAYPF

-608 TPSVVAFTK
+608 TPNVVAFTK

-641 RKERSSIVWHK
+641 RKERSSIMWHK
-652 ISKGIVKGNIFKS
+652 ISKGLVKGNIFKS
-665 TGLEDGIAYE
+665 TGLEDGLAYE
-675 FRVLA
+675 FRVMA
-680 ENMAGIGKPSKASEP
+680 ENMAGIGKPSKVSEAI
-695 MLALDPVD
+695 LALDPVD
-703 PPGQPLPI
+703 PPGQPVPI
-711 FANKNAITIQ
+711 FVNKNVITIQ
-721 WSKPEY
+721 WTKPEY

-741 ELPSGRWIRA
+741 ELPNGRWIRA
-751 NFTNIIERSFTVSG
+751 NFTNIIETTFTVSG
-765 LTQDASYEFRVIARN
+765 LTPDASYEFHVIARN
-780 SAGAVSM
+780 SAGAVSI
-787 PSEPSDPIIC
+787 PSYPSDPIIC

-809 AIFKDVVLVKAGESF
+809 AIFKDVILLKAGETF

-833 PTPSMVWTKNGKEVE
+833 PTPSMVWSKNGKEVE
-848 NTMKLEVK
+848 NTMKQEVK

-868 SIRSDGGEFVLTA
+868 SVRSDGGEFVLTA

-892 NIKVLDR
+892 NVKVLDR
-899 PGPPVGP
+899 PGPPGGP
-906 LKVSSVTADN
+906 LKVSDITADN

-922 PPADD
+922 PPQDD

-932 EGYVIEKR
+932 DGYVIEKR
-940 ESSRLVWTNVVSD
+940 ESSRLVWTNVASG
-953 LQVTQYKVTKL
+953 LQVTQYNVTKL
-964 LKGDEYIFRVM
+964 LKGNEYIFRVM
-975 AVNKYGLGESLVS
+975 AVNKYGFGEPLDSQ
-988 EPIIADNPYVVPDPP
+988 PTIADNPYTVPDPP
-1003 ENPEVTAIT
+1003 ENPEVTALT
-1012 KDSMVVMWQAPK
+1012 KDSMVLMWQAPK

-1030 IINYNVE
+1030 ITNYNIE

-1065 AGHEYEFRITAEN
+1065 VGHEYEFRIIAEN
-1078 AVGLST
+1078 AAGVSA
-1084 PSVSSPFYKATD
+1084 PSAYSPFYKATD
-1096 ALYKPGAPC
+1096 ALYQPGPPC
-1105 NPRILDTTRSS
+1105 NPRVLDTTKSS

-1122 KPVYDGG
+1122 KPIYDGG

-1141 PSEKVEDEE
+1141 PSEKEEEEE

-1155 PKGGLLATPFTIINL
+1155 PKEGLLATLFTIINL

-1177 INISAVNSEG
+1177 INISAINSEG
-1187 VGEAASIPGSAKA
+1187 IGEAASVPGNPKA

-1210 LDADLLKV
+1210 LDAELRKV

-1240 AKWTKGDGES
+1240 AKWSKEDGEP
-1250 IERATIECTTSYTL
+1250 IERATIDSTSSYTS
-1264 LVIEN
+1264 LVIDN

-1276 KYNLTV
+1276 KYNLII
-1282 ENSSGSKMVTV
+1282 ENNSGSKTVTV

-1312 TNEAVTLTWEPP
+1312 TKESVTLIWDPP
-1324 LNDGGV
+1324 VNDGGV
-1330 KIKNYLVEKR
+1330 KVKNYVVEKR

-1348 TVNANCHHNT
+1348 TVNANCHHTT
-1358 FTVDQL
+1358 FTVEQL
-1364 LEGCN
+1364 QEGCN

-1379 YGIGLPIETGESVKV
+1379 YGIGMPIETGESVKV

-1403 VTLKDV
+1403 ITLKDV
-1409 TKNSVTLSWEKP
+1409 TKNSVTLSWVKP

-1442 KWTQA
+1442 KWSQA
-1447 VIVKETE
+1447 VIVKDTE

-1464 EYMFRVAAKNEKG
+1464 EYMFRVSARNEKG

-1492 LVIAPVA
+1492 LVIAPVT

-1506 SVLAGEDLIVEV
+1506 SVLAGEDLMVDI

-1523 PKAAVSWVKDGQPLK
+1523 PKASVSWVKDGQSLK

-1544 FDATDTMLNLNI
+1544 FGATDTMLNLKI
-1556 KEATKDDLGH
+1556 KEATKDDVGH
-1566 YLIALSNTAGQTTAD
+1566 YLITLSNTAGETRAD

-1609 SWNPPDYDGG
+1609 AWNPPEYKGG
-1619 CTIKNYVV
+1619 CTIKNYTV
-1627 EKRETSTANWMVVSP
+1627 EKRDTSTTNWMVVSS

-1693 GTPSIAACSKDSMV
+1693 GTPSIAACTKDSMV

-1713 VNDGGSPILG
+1713 VNDGGSTILG

-1734 LWVKLNKSLITD
+1734 LWVKLNKTLITD
-1746 QTFKTSGLEPGMEYE
+1746 QTFKTTNLEPGMEYE

-1771 IGKASKVSEGHVA
+1771 IGKVSKVSEGHVA

-1792 TPEATKI
+1792 TPEATRI

-1829 PEGRWVKANF
+1829 PEGRWQKANF
-1839 TNIVETEYVATGL
+1839 TNVIETEYVATGL
-1852 VQDNQYEFRVIA
+1852 VQDQQYEFRVIA
-1864 RNAAGVFSIPSYST
+1864 RNAAGVFSAPSYST
-1878 GPIMA
+1878 GAITA
-1883 RDEIEPPQISIDPEY
+1883 RDEIEPPHISIDPEY
-1898 TQTIVVNAGD
+1898 TQTIVVNAGE
-1908 NFKIDADVRGKPLP
+1908 NFKIDADVHGKPLP
-1922 SIHWMKGEQELG
+1922 SIQWMKEEQELG
-1934 NTISREIKNT
+1934 NTINREIRNT
-1944 QTKANIFVKEAK
+1944 STQACIAVKEAK

-1973 KAVVV
+1973 KAVHVH
-1978 SVVVLD
+1978 VVVLD

-1996 GIMKDRCCLAWKP
+1996 GVTKDQCCLSWKP

-2018 SHYTVEK
+2018 SHYIVER
-2025 RETSRLVWTVVDPKV
+2025 RETSRLVWTLVDPKV
-2040 ENTCLKVTKLL
+2040 ENTCLKVNKLL
-2051 EGNEYIFRVHA
+2051 EGNEYIFRVRA
-2062 VNKFGVGAP
+2062 VNEFGSGAR
-2071 LESAAVMVKDPYV
+2071 LESAAVIIKDPYV
-2084 PPGSLK
+2084 TPGSPK
-2090 NLEVSDIKKD
+2090 GLEVSDIKKD
-2100 SMLLTWEAPS
+2100 SMVLTWEAPS
-2110 DDGGS
+2110 EDGGS
-2115 PITGYVIE
+2115 PITGYIIE
-2123 KHDKEGVRW
+2123 KHDKEGVKW
-2132 TRCNRQTVTD
+2132 TRCNRQRVTD
-2142 FTFKV
+2142 LTFKV
-2147 TRLLESHLYE
+2147 TGLLENHIYE
-2157 FRVAAENAIGVGE
+2157 FRVAAENAVGVSE
-2170 PSSPTVF
+2170 PSSPTVL
-2177 YKALDPIFR
+2177 YKAIDPIFR

-2209 PVCNGGCEIQGYI
+2209 PIDDGGCEIQGYI

-2227 TTVSAEAPAADAE
+2227 TTGEAPPEAPAEAPSE

-2253 TKFEVANLKENQAY
+2253 TKFEAMNLKENQAY

-2275 KVGVGEHADV
+2275 KVGVGEQADV
-2285 SGAVVAQDRA
+2285 SGAIIAQDRA

-2328 TPTIKWNKDEAA
+2328 TPTIKWDKDEAP
-2340 LKESAQVEVTSSYT
+2340 LKETAQVEITSSYT
-2354 SLVIDKMSRNDSGK
+2354 SLVIDKMSRHDSGK
-2368 YTITAENSSGTKSAF
+2368 YTVTAENTSGTKSAF
-2383 VVVRVLDTPDAP
+2383 VAVRVLDTPSAP

-2404 NQSVTLAWEPPLLD
+2404 NNSVTLEWEAPLLD
-2418 GGSKIKNYIVE
+2418 GGSKIKNYVVE

-2435 KTYAAVITN
+2435 KTYAAVVTN

-2452 EPLQEGCSYYF
+2452 ESLQEGCSYYF
-2463 RVLAENAHGVGLPAS
+2463 RVLAENAHGVGLPAV
-2478 TIDPMKVSEVPQSPK
+2478 TVDPLKVSEVPQSPK
-2493 SLIVTDQTKTSI
+2493 NLIVTDQTKTSI

-2518 RVMHYVLEVQLK
+2518 RVMQYLLEVQLK
-2530 GQTKWSGVNT
+2530 GQEKWNAVNT
-2540 FKTMEATVSNLNPG
+2540 FKIMEATVSNLNPG

-2564 NDKGKSDPKVLAGPV
+2564 NEKGKSDPKVLAGPV

-2590 RPAFSSYSV
+2590 RPAFSSYTV
-2599 NVGKD
+2599 MVGKD
-2604 LKIDIPIFGRP
+2604 LNIDIPIFGRP

-2630 TTRVNILDTPTHTT
+2630 TTRVNIINTPTHTT

-2651 GDDGGMY
+2651 GDYGGMY
-2658 SINVANSVGKKDTT
+2658 SISVANSAGKKDTT
-2672 VEIIVLDK
+2672 IEIIVLDK

-2731 SINCART
+2731 SINYART
-2738 TIKVPRLKT
+2738 TIKVPWLKT

-2762 KSHGLDSSAVV
+2762 KSHGLDSSSVV

-2796 QIVEWHEPVTDGGSP
+2796 QVVEWHEPVTDGGSP

-2834 IHETSFKSH
+2834 IHETILKSY

-2891 KDNIVIQWTK
+2891 KDTIVIQWTK

-2911 GYIVE
+2911 GYVVE

-2931 NVTETQFTVSG
+2931 NVIETQFTVTG
-2942 LTENAQYDFRVIAK
+2942 LTENALYDFRVIAK

-2967 NSGPITASDTLE
+2967 NSGPIIASDKVE

-2987 TFTKTIIINARET
+2987 AFTKTIVINAGDT

-3016 WFKGDKPIENTLRLE
+3016 WFKDEKPVENTLRLE
-3031 IKNTENHAMIVIKD
+3031 VRNTEKHAMIVIKD
-3045 SVRIDGG
+3045 AVRIDGG
-3052 IYTLLLTNE
+3052 LYTLQLTNE
-3061 AGSETVPFK
+3061 AGTETAPFK
-3070 VVVLDRPSPCEGP
+3070 VAVLDKPSPCEGP
-3083 LHITGVAE
+3083 LHVTGIAE
-3091 DRCTLVWRAPLH
+3091 DRCTLAWRAPLH
-3103 DGGSP
+3103 DGGNAI
-3108 VTHYVIERR
+3108 THYIIERR
-3117 ETSRLAWTVVSNRCE
+3117 ETSRLAWTVVTSRCE

-3145 EYMFRVMAVNSYGIS
+3145 EYMFRVMAVNSHGVS
-3160 EPLESGGVIMK
+3160 DALESAGVIMK

-3177 GAPHVQDVSNVT
+3177 GPPHIEDVSNIA

-3195 TWSAPDSDG
+3195 TWTTPEVDG

-3209 NYIIEKKDRSGIKWT
+3209 NYIIEKKDRTGVKWM

-3230 VTDLSFRVTGLTT
+3230 VTDLSFRVTGLST
-3243 GHEYEFRVAAENLV
+3243 GHEYEFRVAAENV
-3257 GVGEPS
+3257 AGVGEPS
-3263 LPSSYYKA
+3263 LPSSCYKA
-3271 CDPKYKPGAP
+3271 SDPKYKPGAP

-3286 IDSTKSSITA
+3286 IDSTKASIMVS
-3296 AWGKPLSDGG
+3296 WGKPLSDGG
-3306 SAIQGYIV
+3306 AAIQGYIV

-3336 KYEIYKL
+3336 KYEITKL
-3343 TEGQEYKIRVC
+3343 TEGQEYKIQVC
-3354 ALNKIGVGEPAALSG
+3354 ALNKLGVGEPAAISG
-3369 TAKTEERLDPPQI
+3369 TAKPEERVDPPQI
-3382 QLDSE
+3382 LMDSE

-3399 VRIHIPFKGRPT
+3399 VRANIPFKGRPT
-3411 PEIKWTKDEGNL
+3411 PEIKWTKDEGEL
-3423 TEKAV
+3423 TEKAI
-3428 VEKGLNFTQL
+3428 VEKALNFTQL

-3451 TLTLTN
+3451 ILTLTN

-3463 DFVAVKVLDT
+3463 EFVAVKVLDT
-3473 PGPPQNLVV
+3473 PGAPQNLVV
-3482 KDVKKD
+3482 KDIKKD
-3488 SVTLVWDTP
+3488 SVTLVWNAP

-3503 KIKNYVIDKRESTR
+3503 KIKNYVVDKRESTR

-3525 KCTKTTFK
+3525 KCINTTFK

-3551 DYGIG
+3551 DYGVG
-3556 QAVETKTASK
+3556 QAIETKTASK

-3582 TKASASLAWEKP
+3582 TKVSASLAWEKP

-3609 QPKGT
+3609 QPKSS
-3614 DKWGVVANTKTCEG
+3614 DKWGVATNTKTCEG

-3641 RIIAFNEKGK
+3641 RIIAYNEKGK
-3651 SEPKALV
+3651 SEPKALA
-3658 APVIASDMTMEPR
+3658 APVIASDMTMEPS
-3671 IAMQFNTYSVL
+3671 IKMQFNTYSVS

-3692 VHGRPKPKVTWNRDG
+3692 VLGRPKPKVTWNKDG
-3707 QLLKVTSRVNVV
+3707 QSLKVTSRVNVL
-3719 NTPATTGIQITEACK
+3719 NTATTTGIQITEASK
-3734 EDFGKYS
+3734 EDLGKYS
-3741 VTATNAAGTITEEV
+3741 ITATSTAGTITEDIS
-3755 TVIVLDKP
+3755 VIILDKP
-3763 GAPTGPLKV
+3763 GPPTGPIKV

-3787 SYTGGCQ
+3787 EYMGGCQ

-3807 TTWQAVTTQLA
+3807 TTWQTVTTQLA
-3818 RTAFKVTK
+3818 RTAFKITK
-3826 LNTGAEYQFRIIAE
+3826 LKTGAEYQFRVIAE
-3840 NRYGKGVPL
+3840 NRYGKGVSL
-3849 ESKAIVVQYPYKPP
+3849 DSKAIVVQYPYKPP
-3863 GPPGTPYVKS
+3863 GPPGTPFVKS

-3886 VSDGGSAV
+3886 VTDGGSAV

-3903 RSSILWNKLNKIL
+3903 RSSILWNKLNKTL
-3916 ITDTQ
+3916 ITDTL

-3927 EEGVGYEFRVY
+3927 EEGIGYEFRVY
-3938 AENIVGVGRCSKVSE
+3938 AENIVGIGRCSKVSE
-3953 SFIARDPCDPPGAPE
+3953 SFVARDPCDPPGAPE
-3968 AVSVSKNLIKIQWTK
+3968 AVAISKNQIKIQWTK
-3983 PQYDGGSNV
+3983 PQYDGGSKV
-3992 NGYIVEK
+3992 NGYIVER

-4020 EYTVTGLAENQQY
+4020 EYTITGLTENEQY

-4049 SDSSGPITATDEI
+4049 SDNSGPITATDEI

-4076 IIVNAGEHLLLDADI
+4076 IVINAGENLLLDADI
-4091 YGKPIP
+4091 YGKPVP
-4097 NVLWLKEGKEMDKAL
+4097 DVAWLKEGKEMDKAL
-4112 RIEEKNTQKHAAIT
+4112 RIEVKTTQKRAAMT

-4138 ELVLKNLGGTKTFP
+4138 DLVLKNLGGTKAFPITVRVLDKPGPPIGP
-4152 INVKVLDRPGPPTG
+4152 INVTG
-4166 PMKVT
+4166 V
-4171 GIMADRCIL
+4171 MADRCIL
-4180 AWSEPVMDGGAS
+4180 SWSEPTLDGGAS

-4214 IKGLYQKLTN
+4214 IKGLYYKLTN
-4224 LLPRDEYIFRVR
+4224 LLAGDEYIFRVR
-4236 AVNKYGMGD
+4236 AVNKYGAGD

-4253 ARNPYKPPSAPG
+4253 ALNPYKPPSAPG
-4265 TPEASQINKD
+4265 TPEASQITKE

-4284 EQTGGADITGY
+4284 EQTGGAPIVGY

-4315 TDTHFKVTG
+4315 ADTHFKVTG
-4324 LMTDHFYEF
+4324 LMADHFYEF

-4340 AGIGDLSELS
+4340 TGLGDLSELS

-4383 KPAFDGGAYIKGYI
+4383 KPAFDGGAYIKGYV

-4406 PESTGEAEVAP
+4406 PEPTEEAEVAP
-4417 AVEPVVEKQW
+4417 AIEAPAEKEW
-4427 TICTL
+4427 TMCT
-4432 PTGIQATKF
+4432 PSFGIQATKL

-4466 AAYVHG
+4466 AANVHG
-4472 AVVISDRTEA
+4472 TVVTSERVEA

-4505 FVTIRGRPEPT
+4505 FVTIRGRPEPA
-4516 VKWEKVEGT
+4516 VKWEKVEGVPT
-4525 LTDRTAIDTTS
+4525 ERAAIDTTN

-4554 SLTLNNSSGTKSAIV
+4554 SLTLENSSGTKSAIV
-4569 AVRILDTPSAPQNFA
+4569 AVRVLDTPSAPQNFA
-4584 VKEVKKDSVTLSWD
+4584 VKEVKKDSVTLAWD
-4598 TPLTDGG
+4598 APLNDGG
-4605 SKITNYIVEKRESV
+4605 AKITNYIVEKRESV

-4640 PEGGIFYFRVC
+4640 PEGGMFYFRVC

-4674 PPSKVTLVDLTK
+4674 SPSKVTLIDVTK
-4686 TSVSLAWEKPAHDG
+4686 TSVSLAWDKPAHDG

-4707 NVEFKPKSGDKW
+4707 NVEFKPKTGDKW
-4719 GTACTVKV
+4719 GAACTVKS
-4727 PEATIPN
+4727 PEATISN

-4759 GLPVVAKDVAI
+4759 GLPVVAQDVAL
-4770 EPSVN
+4770 EPSLN

-4802 VSWKKDGLPLKQTSS
+4802 VSWKKDSLPLKQTSS
-4817 VTILNTESSSKI
+4817 ITILNTATSSKI
-4829 IIKEAKREHVGKYE
+4829 IIKEASREHVGKYE
-4843 ITLANTAGT
+4843 VTLANSAGT

-4862 DKPGPPKAI
+4862 DKPGPPKAV
-4871 KVDAV
+4871 KVDTV

-4883 SWSPPDY
+4883 SWSPPEY

-4897 NYIVEKRDTNA
+4897 SYIVEKRDTNT
-4908 QEWQIVASN
+4908 QEWQMVAGN
-4917 VARTCFKAGRLTHG
+4917 IARTSYKAVRLTHG

-4948 YLDSPGITAQ
+4948 HLDSPGITSQ

-4977 SYMLVTWNEPVSDG
+4977 SYMLVTWNEPVNDG

-4999 LERKERSSILWTK
+4999 LERKERTSILWTK
-5012 INRVMI
+5012 MNRGMI
-5018 KDTEYKVTG
+5018 KDTEYKVSG

-5051 ACEAVAARD
+5051 VCEAVAARD
-5060 PCDPPGTPVVT
+5060 PCDPPGTPVVMAIT
-5071 AVARTSV
+5071 RSSI
-5078 SLSWDKPEYDG
+5078 SLSWDKPQYDG

-5099 RRDLPEGRWTR
+5099 RKDLPEGRWTR

-5131 YDFHVI
+5131 CVFRVI

-5146 EPSDNTGPIT
+5146 EPSDKTGPIT

-5165 IMMDVKFRET
+5165 IMIDVRYRET
-5175 VFVKAGETLKINADF
+5175 VFVKAGETLKINADL

-5197 ISWTKDGKEIEL
+5197 AAWTKDGKDIEL

-5219 ISTTVVIKDC
+5219 TSTSVIVKDC

-5238 LTLQNIAGSVT
+5238 LTLQNIAGTVT
-5249 MPINCVILDKPGP
+5249 MPINCVVLDKPGP
-5262 SAGPLQVT
+5262 SAGPLQIT
-5270 GLTAVECT
+5270 GLTVEQCT
-5278 LSWGPAQETGGADI
+5278 LSWGPPQETGGADI
-5292 THYVVEKRETSCLA
+5292 THYIIEKRETSRLA

-5311 GDLTKTFFKVTGL
+5311 GDVTKTYFKVTGL

-5330 IFRVLAVNKHGL
+5330 VFRVLAVNKHGH
-5342 GEPLESDAVKV
+5342 GEALESETVKV
-5353 TDPYTFATAPTSVD
+5353 TEPYTFATAPTSVE
-5367 VTTITGDS
+5367 VTAITGDS

-5382 PASDGGTPIIGY
+5382 PFSDGGSPITGY
-5394 IIERRE
+5394 VIERRE
-5400 KTGMHWI
+5400 KTGMRWI
-5407 RVNRDP
+5407 RVNREP
-5413 VPECTTVVTKLR
+5413 VVECTTVATKLR
-5425 KGCEYDF
+5425 RGCEYDF

-5444 PSDPSAT
+5444 PSDLSAS
-5451 FRALD
+5451 FRAAD
-5456 PLVVPSRPTKP
+5456 PLLVPSRPTKP
-5467 KIVSSTKDSV
+5467 KIISSTKDSV
-5477 SIVWKPPT
+5477 TVVWKPPT
-5485 FDGGAPILGYS
+5485 DDGGAPIQGYS
-5496 VEYRDYIGK
+5496 VEYRDYIRK
-5505 PQPEVEG
+5505 PEPEVREG
-5512 EEEEYEEEEVSESPE
+5512 EEEDYEEEEEEEPELPE
-5527 ELARWIEAIP
+5527 ELARWVEVIP

-5549 KTDREYEFCVKAI
+5549 KTDAEYEFCVKAV
-5562 NKVGSSVHSPYSDRA
+5562 NKVGSSVRSPYSD
-5577 AAMDR
+5577 AAMALDR
-5582 TAEPSFDV
+5582 TAEPSFEI
-5590 DIEMRKVLIV
+5590 DIDMRKELVV

-5605 FTLSVPFKGNPVPSA
+5605 FTLKAPFKGKPEPMVS
-5620 AWAKEGVNLK
+5620 WAKEGVDLK
-5630 VRGTTEST
+5630 VRGTIEST
-5638 ESSTSLTIEKSTRY
+5638 ESSSSLTIEKATRN
-5652 DSGEYTVTI
+5652 DSGEYNVSI

-5669 LPMVVKVLDSP
+5669 LPIVVKVLDSP
-5680 GPPVNVKVSEVTR
+5680 GPPLNVKVTAVTR

-5703 ENDGGGPVKAYHV
+5703 ENDGGDAVKTYHV
-5716 EKREASKKAWVSVTS
+5716 EKREASKKAWVSVTN
-5731 NCHSLTYK
+5731 NCHVLTYK
-5739 VEDLQEGA
+5739 VEHLQEGA
-5747 TYYFRVIGENEY
+5747 VYYLRVIGENEY
-5759 GVGVPQEAKGGTKI
+5759 GVGVPQEAKSGTKI
-5773 TGNI
+5773 TGKI